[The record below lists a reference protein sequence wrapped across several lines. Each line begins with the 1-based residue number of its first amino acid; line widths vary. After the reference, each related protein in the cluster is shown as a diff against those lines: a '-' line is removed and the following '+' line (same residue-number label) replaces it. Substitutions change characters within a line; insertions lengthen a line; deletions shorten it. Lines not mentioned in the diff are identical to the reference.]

1 MKRKLILITR
11 YPEPGKC
18 KTRLAAFIGEIN
30 AADIQKMLT
39 LDILQTFR
47 KYVAGSDPDC
57 VIEIYYTGS
66 TENQMRAL
74 CGEALYKEQPKGDL
88 GKKLEYAF
96 GSSFEEGFDQVV
108 ITGSDIPELTPE
120 IIASSFSGLGEND
133 IVIGPAYDGGYYL
146 LGMKKYHSSLFSS
159 NISWGESN
167 VLKSTMLEAKRNLLT
182 AGILKKLHDID
193 RPEDLFIIKDML
205 SEALPDP
212 LISVIIPTLNEE
224 NNISL
229 CLEQFKGKKNIE
241 VIVADGGST
250 DGTLQAAEKYGH
262 TLLRT
267 AKRRAVQQNAGA
279 EVAKSSILLF
289 LHADTVLP
297 KGFEREV
304 LRTLSKKN
312 ISCGAFKISIA
323 GKRRFL
329 SAVSFLINLRSI
341 LFGMPY
347 GDQALF
353 MTKPKFKELK
363 GFKNLSIMEDYDL
376 VSRSKKTGRIRISGK
391 KVVTSDRRWERLGIM
406 KTFLINQKMK
416 ILFRLG
422 TDTKKLCRIYY
433 N

>member
-1 MKRKLILITR
+1 MKRKIIVITR

-30 AADIQKMLT
+30 AAEIQKRLT

-47 KYVAGSDPDC
+47 KYVEGSVPDC

-66 TENQMRAL
+66 TEDNMRSL
-74 CGEALYKEQPKGDL
+74 CGEALYKKQPQGDL

-96 GSSFEEGFDQVV
+96 WSSFEEGFDQVV

-120 IIASSFSGLGEND
+120 IIASAFSGLGEND
-133 IVIGPAYDGGYYL
+133 IVIGPAFDGGYYL
-146 LGMKKYHSSLFSS
+146 LGMKKYHCSLFSS

-167 VLKSTMLEAKRNLLT
+167 VFKSTMLEAKRNLLT
-182 AGILKKLHDID
+182 AGIPKKLHDID

-205 SEALPDP
+205 SKALPDP

-229 CLEQFKGKKNIE
+229 CLEQFKDKKNIE

-250 DGTLQAAEKYGH
+250 DGTVEIADSYGC
-262 TLLRT
+262 
-267 AKRRAVQQNAGA
+267 KIIISDKGRAVQQNSGAAAAGSN
-279 EVAKSSILLF
+279 VLLF

-297 KGFEREV
+297 QNFEYEV
-304 LRTLSKKN
+304 YKTLSLKN
-312 ISCGAFKISIA
+312 TSCGAFKVKIS
-323 GKRRFL
+323 GKNKFFGF
-329 SAVSFLINLRSI
+329 VSFLINLRSF
-341 LFGMPY
+341 LFGSPY

-353 MTKPKFKELK
+353 MTKKTFVKAGGFKEL
-363 GFKNLSIMEDYDL
+363 FIMEDYDL
-376 VSRSKKTGRIRISGK
+376 VSRLKKTGRIRASDK
-391 KVVTSDRRWERLGIM
+391 KVITSGRRWERLGIM

-433 N
+433 K